1 MQNIV
6 SLDPLYK
13 RDSKGKVRVWTMQ
26 VGYDN
31 ENVAGI
37 RTISGLVDGQKVTS
51 EWNLTEAKNVGR
63 SNATTA
69 KTQAEF
75 EAQAEWT
82 KNVDKDYFVD
92 VNAIDS
98 YVAFKPMLAHDF
110 TKTPVT
116 SGYTQPKLD
125 GIRMVVNTRG
135 LYSRSNKEIVAV
147 PHIAVEL
154 EEFIANHPTITLDGE
169 LYNHELKDNFQKI
182 TSLVR
187 KTVNLGADELAESA
201 ELVEYH
207 VYDMFD
213 SANPELTFSERM
225 QWLLENLPVG
235 DSEYEADKKVRLVQ
249 TDICHD
255 AGDIDMHYGEY
266 TEAGYE
272 GQMIRQDTAYENKRS
287 KNLLKRKEF
296 ITEEYE
302 VVEVHE
308 GQGNWAGYAK
318 RLTLKMSD
326 GTTFSSGI
334 RGSQAKLKEL
344 LENPNIDWATCR
356 YFELSNDGVPRF
368 PVTIDYGTG
377 VRTD

>member
-13 RDSKGKVRVWTMQ
+13 RDSKGKVRIWTME
-26 VGYDN
+26 VGFNNDN
-31 ENVAGI
+31 EAGI

-92 VNAIDS
+92 VNDIDS
-98 YVAFKPMLAHDF
+98 YTAFKPMLAHDF

-116 SGYTQPKLD
+116 SGITQPKLD

-147 PHIAVEL
+147 PHIAEAL
-154 EEFIANHPTITLDGE
+154 ADFIKDHPTVTLDGE

-187 KTVNLGADELAESA
+187 KTVNLGADELAESK
-201 ELVEYH
+201 ELVQYH
-207 VYDMFD
+207 IYDMFD
-213 SANPELTFSERM
+213 SANPNMTFM
-225 QWLLENLPVG
+225 QRYNWIQKNVHLVNKKAVG
-235 DSEYEADKKVRLVQ
+235 IHLVASA
-249 TDICHD
+249 ICETTEE
-255 AGDIDMHYGEY
+255 IDVMYGEY
-266 TEAGYE
+266 TTAGYE
-272 GQMIRQDTAYENKRS
+272 GQMIRQDAVYENKRS
-287 KNLLKRKEF
+287 KGLLKRKEF

-318 RLTLKMSD
+318 RLTLKMPN

-377 VRTD
+377 VRND

>member
-6 SLDPLYK
+6 NLNPLYK
-13 RDSKGKVRVWTMQ
+13 RDSKGKVRVWTME
-26 VGYDN
+26 VGFNNDN
-31 ENVAGI
+31 EAGI

-51 EWNLTEAKNVGR
+51 AWNLTEAKNVGR

-92 VNAIDS
+92 ANDIDS
-98 YVAFKPMLAHDF
+98 YTAFKPMLAHDF

-116 SGYTQPKLD
+116 SGITQPKLD

-147 PHIAVEL
+147 PHIAEAL
-154 EEFIANHPTITLDGE
+154 ADFIKDHPTVTLDGE

-187 KTVNLGADELAESA
+187 KTVNLGADELAESK
-201 ELVEYH
+201 ELVQYH
-207 VYDMFD
+207 IYDMFD
-213 SANPELTFSERM
+213 SANPNMTFM
-225 QWLLENLPVG
+225 QRYNWIQKNVHLVNKKAVG
-235 DSEYEADKKVRLVQ
+235 IHLVASA
-249 TDICHD
+249 ICETTEE
-255 AGDIDMHYGEY
+255 IDVMYGEY
-266 TEAGYE
+266 TTAGYE
-272 GQMIRQDTAYENKRS
+272 GQMVRQDTVYENKRS
-287 KNLLKRKEF
+287 KGLLKRKEF
-296 ITEEYE
+296 ITEEYQ
-302 VVEVHE
+302 VVQVHE

-318 RLTLKMSD
+318 RLTLKMPN

-377 VRTD
+377 VRND

>member
-6 SLDPLYK
+6 SLNPLYK

-82 KNVDKDYFVD
+82 KNVDKEYFVD

-98 YVAFKPMLAHDF
+98 YTAFKPMLAHDF

-116 SGYTQPKLD
+116 SGITQPKLD

-147 PHIAVEL
+147 PHIAEAL
-154 EEFIANHPTITLDGE
+154 ADFIKDHPTITLDGE

-187 KTVNLGADELAESA
+187 KTVNLGADELAESK
-201 ELVEYH
+201 ELVQYH
-207 VYDMFD
+207 IYDMFD
-213 SANPELTFSERM
+213 SANPNMTFMQRYNWIQKNVHLVNKKAVGIHLVPVAICETSE
-225 QWLLENLPVG
+225 E
-235 DSEYEADKKVRLVQ
+235 
-249 TDICHD
+249 
-255 AGDIDMHYGEY
+255 IDVMYGEY
-266 TEAGYE
+266 TQAGYE
-272 GQMIRQDTAYENKRS
+272 GQMIRQDAVYENKRS
-287 KNLLKRKEF
+287 KGLLKRKEF

-302 VVEVHE
+302 VVQVHE

-318 RLTLKMSD
+318 RLTLKMPD

-377 VRTD
+377 VRND

>member
-13 RDSKGKVRVWTMQ
+13 RDSKGKVRIWTMQ
-26 VGYDN
+26 VGFNN
-31 ENVAGI
+31 ENEAGI

-82 KNVDKDYFVD
+82 KNVDKEYFVD

-98 YVAFKPMLAHDF
+98 YTAFKPMLAHDF

-116 SGYTQPKLD
+116 SGITQPKLD

-147 PHIAVEL
+147 PHIAEALADFVKD
-154 EEFIANHPTITLDGE
+154 HPTVTLDGE

-187 KTVNLGADELAESA
+187 KTVNLGADELAESK
-201 ELVEYH
+201 ELVQYH
-207 VYDMFD
+207 IYDMFD
-213 SANPELTFSERM
+213 SANPDMTFMQRYNWIQKNVHLVNKKAIGIHLVPVAICETSE
-225 QWLLENLPVG
+225 E
-235 DSEYEADKKVRLVQ
+235 
-249 TDICHD
+249 
-255 AGDIDMHYGEY
+255 IDVMYGEY
-266 TEAGYE
+266 TQAGYE
-272 GQMIRQDTAYENKRS
+272 GQMIRQDAVYENKRS
-287 KNLLKRKEF
+287 KGLLKRKEF
-296 ITEEYE
+296 ITEEYQ

-318 RLTLKMSD
+318 RLTLKMPN

-344 LENPNIDWATCR
+344 LKNPNIDWATCR
-356 YFELSNDGVPRF
+356 YFELSNDGIPRF
-368 PVTIDYGTG
+368 PVTIDYGVG
-377 VRTD
+377 ERDD

>member
-13 RDSKGKVRVWTMQ
+13 RDSKGKVRIWTMQ
-26 VGYDN
+26 VGFNN
-31 ENVAGI
+31 ENEAGI

-82 KNVDKDYFVD
+82 KNVDKEYFVD

-98 YVAFKPMLAHDF
+98 YTAFKPMLAHDF

-116 SGYTQPKLD
+116 SGITQPKLD

-147 PHIAVEL
+147 PHIAEAL
-154 EEFIANHPTITLDGE
+154 ADFIKDHPTVTLDGE

-187 KTVNLGADELAESA
+187 KTVNLGADELAESK
-201 ELVEYH
+201 ELVQYH
-207 VYDMFD
+207 IYDMFD
-213 SANPELTFSERM
+213 SSNPDMTFMQRYNWIQKNVHLVNKKAVGIHLVPVAICETSE
-225 QWLLENLPVG
+225 E
-235 DSEYEADKKVRLVQ
+235 
-249 TDICHD
+249 
-255 AGDIDMHYGEY
+255 IDVMYGEY
-266 TEAGYE
+266 TQAGYE
-272 GQMIRQDTAYENKRS
+272 GQMIRQDAVYENKRS
-287 KNLLKRKEF
+287 KGLLKRKEF

-302 VVEVHE
+302 VVQVHE

-318 RLTLKMSD
+318 RLTLKMAD

-377 VRTD
+377 KRDD

>member
-1 MQNIV
+1 MQNVV

-13 RDSKGKVRVWTMQ
+13 RDSKGKVRIWTME
-26 VGYDN
+26 VGFNNND
-31 ENVAGI
+31 EAGI
-37 RTISGLVDGQKVTS
+37 RTISGLLDGQKVTS
-51 EWNLTEAKNVGR
+51 AWNLTEAKNVGR

-82 KNVDKDYFVD
+82 KNVDKEYFAD

-98 YVAFKPMLAHDF
+98 YTAFKPMLAHDF

-116 SGYTQPKLD
+116 SGITQPKLD

-147 PHIAVEL
+147 PHIAEAL
-154 EEFIANHPTITLDGE
+154 AEFIKDHPTVTLDGE

-187 KTVNLGADELAESA
+187 KTVNLGADELAESK
-201 ELVEYH
+201 ELVQYH
-207 VYDMFD
+207 IYDMFD
-213 SANPELTFSERM
+213 SANPDMTFMQRYNWIQKNVHLVNKKAVGIHLVASAICETSE
-225 QWLLENLPVG
+225 E
-235 DSEYEADKKVRLVQ
+235 
-249 TDICHD
+249 
-255 AGDIDMHYGEY
+255 IDVMYGEY
-266 TEAGYE
+266 TTAGYE
-272 GQMIRQDTAYENKRS
+272 GQMVRQDTIYENKRS
-287 KNLLKRKEF
+287 KGLLKRKEF
-296 ITEEYE
+296 ITEEYQ

-318 RLTLKMSD
+318 RLTLKMAN

-334 RGSQAKLKEL
+334 RGSQSQLKTL

-377 VRTD
+377 VRND

>member
-13 RDSKGKVRVWTMQ
+13 RDSKGKVRIWTMQ
-26 VGYDN
+26 VGFNN
-31 ENVAGI
+31 ENEAGI

-82 KNVDKDYFVD
+82 KNVDKEYFVD

-98 YVAFKPMLAHDF
+98 YTAFKPMLAHDF

-116 SGYTQPKLD
+116 SGITQPKLD

-147 PHIAVEL
+147 PHIAEAL
-154 EEFIANHPTITLDGE
+154 ADFIKDHPTITLDGE

-187 KTVNLGADELAESA
+187 KTVNLGADELAESK
-201 ELVEYH
+201 ELVQYH
-207 VYDMFD
+207 IYDMFD
-213 SANPELTFSERM
+213 SANPDMTFMQRYNWIQKNVHLVNKKAVGIHLVPVAICETSE
-225 QWLLENLPVG
+225 E
-235 DSEYEADKKVRLVQ
+235 
-249 TDICHD
+249 ID
-255 AGDIDMHYGEY
+255 AMYGEY
-266 TEAGYE
+266 TQAGYE
-272 GQMIRQDTAYENKRS
+272 GQMIRQDAVYENKRS
-287 KNLLKRKEF
+287 KGLLKRKEF

-318 RLTLKMSD
+318 RLTLKMPN

-377 VRTD
+377 VRND

>member
-13 RDSKGKVRVWTMQ
+13 RDSKGKVRIWTME
-26 VGYDN
+26 VGYNNDN
-31 ENVAGI
+31 EAGI

-51 EWNLTEAKNVGR
+51 AWNLTEAKNVGR

-98 YVAFKPMLAHDF
+98 YTAFKPMLAHDF

-116 SGYTQPKLD
+116 SGITQPKLD

-147 PHIAVEL
+147 PHIAEALADFVKD
-154 EEFIANHPTITLDGE
+154 HPTVTLDGE

-187 KTVNLGADELAESA
+187 KTVNLGADELAESK
-201 ELVEYH
+201 ELVQYH
-207 VYDMFD
+207 IYDMFD
-213 SANPELTFSERM
+213 SANPDMTFM
-225 QWLLENLPVG
+225 QRYNWIQKNVHLVNKRAVG
-235 DSEYEADKKVRLVQ
+235 IHLVASA
-249 TDICHD
+249 ICETTEE
-255 AGDIDMHYGEY
+255 IDVMYGEY
-266 TEAGYE
+266 TTAGYE
-272 GQMIRQDTAYENKRS
+272 GQMVRQDTVYENKRS
-287 KNLLKRKEF
+287 KGLLKRKEF

-302 VVEVHE
+302 VVQVHE

-318 RLTLKMSD
+318 RLTLKMPN

-344 LENPNIDWATCR
+344 LENPNINWATCR

-377 VRTD
+377 VRND

>member
-13 RDSKGKVRVWTMQ
+13 RDSKGKVRVWMME
-26 VGYDN
+26 VGFNN
-31 ENVAGI
+31 ENEAGI

-92 VNAIDS
+92 ANDIDS
-98 YVAFKPMLAHDF
+98 YTAFKPMLAHDF

-116 SGYTQPKLD
+116 SGITQPKLD

-147 PHIAVEL
+147 PHIAEALADFVKD
-154 EEFIANHPTITLDGE
+154 HPTVTLDGE

-187 KTVNLGADELAESA
+187 KTVNLGADELAESK
-201 ELVEYH
+201 ELVQYH
-207 VYDMFD
+207 IYDMFD
-213 SANPELTFSERM
+213 SANPNMTFMQRYNWIQKNVHLVNKKAIGIHLVPVAICETSE
-225 QWLLENLPVG
+225 E
-235 DSEYEADKKVRLVQ
+235 
-249 TDICHD
+249 
-255 AGDIDMHYGEY
+255 IDVMYGEY
-266 TEAGYE
+266 TQAGYE
-272 GQMIRQDTAYENKRS
+272 GQMIRQDAVYENKRS
-287 KNLLKRKEF
+287 KGLLKRKEF

-318 RLTLKMSD
+318 RLTLKMPN

-356 YFELSNDGVPRF
+356 YFELSNDGIPRF

-377 VRTD
+377 ERDD

>member
-13 RDSKGKVRVWTMQ
+13 RDSKGKVRIWTME
-26 VGYDN
+26 VGYNNDN
-31 ENVAGI
+31 EAGI

-51 EWNLTEAKNVGR
+51 AWNLTEAKNVGR

-98 YVAFKPMLAHDF
+98 YTAFKPMLAHDF

-116 SGYTQPKLD
+116 SGITQPKLD

-147 PHIAVEL
+147 PHIAEAL
-154 EEFIANHPTITLDGE
+154 ADFIKDHPTVTLDGE

-187 KTVNLGADELAESA
+187 KTVNLGADELAESKK
-201 ELVEYH
+201 LVQYH
-207 VYDMFD
+207 IYDMFD
-213 SANPELTFSERM
+213 SANPDMTFM
-225 QWLLENLPVG
+225 QRYNWIQKNVHLVNKKAVG
-235 DSEYEADKKVRLVQ
+235 IHLVASA
-249 TDICHD
+249 ICETTEE
-255 AGDIDMHYGEY
+255 IDVMYGEY
-266 TEAGYE
+266 TTAGYE
-272 GQMIRQDTAYENKRS
+272 GQMVRQDAVYENKRS
-287 KNLLKRKEF
+287 KGLLKRKEF

-302 VVEVHE
+302 VVQVHE

-318 RLTLKMSD
+318 RLTLKMPN

-377 VRTD
+377 VRND

>member
-1 MQNIV
+1 MQTIV
-6 SLDPLYK
+6 SLNPLYK

-116 SGYTQPKLD
+116 SGITQPKLD

-147 PHIAVEL
+147 PHIAEAL
-154 EEFIANHPTITLDGE
+154 AEFIKDHPTVTLDGE

-187 KTVNLGADELAESA
+187 KTVNLGADELAESK
-201 ELVEYH
+201 ELVQYH
-207 VYDMFD
+207 IYDMFD
-213 SANPELTFSERM
+213 SANPDMTFMQRYNWIQKNVHLVNKKAVGIHLVASAICETSE
-225 QWLLENLPVG
+225 E
-235 DSEYEADKKVRLVQ
+235 
-249 TDICHD
+249 
-255 AGDIDMHYGEY
+255 IDVMYGEY
-266 TEAGYE
+266 TTAGYE
-272 GQMIRQDTAYENKRS
+272 GQMVRQDTVYENKRS
-287 KNLLKRKEF
+287 KGLLKRKEF
-296 ITEEYE
+296 ITEEYQ

-308 GQGNWAGYAK
+308 GQGNCCLLY
-318 RLTLKMSD
+318 TSD
-326 GTTFSSGI
+326 
-334 RGSQAKLKEL
+334 AADE
-344 LENPNIDWATCR
+344 
-356 YFELSNDGVPRF
+356 
-368 PVTIDYGTG
+368 
-377 VRTD
+377 

>member
-13 RDSKGKVRVWTMQ
+13 RDSKGKVRIWTMQ
-26 VGYDN
+26 VGFNN
-31 ENVAGI
+31 ENEAGI

-116 SGYTQPKLD
+116 SGITQPKLD

-147 PHIAVEL
+147 PHIAEAL
-154 EEFIANHPTITLDGE
+154 ADFIKDHPTITLDGE

-187 KTVNLGADELAESA
+187 KTVNLGADELAESK
-201 ELVEYH
+201 ELVQYH
-207 VYDMFD
+207 IYDMFD
-213 SANPELTFSERM
+213 SANPDMTFMQRYNWIQKNVHLVNKKAVGIHLVPVAICETSE
-225 QWLLENLPVG
+225 E
-235 DSEYEADKKVRLVQ
+235 
-249 TDICHD
+249 
-255 AGDIDMHYGEY
+255 IDVMYGEY
-266 TEAGYE
+266 TQAGYE
-272 GQMIRQDTAYENKRS
+272 GQMIRQDAVYENKRS
-287 KNLLKRKEF
+287 KGLLKRKEF

-318 RLTLKMSD
+318 RLTLKMAD

-377 VRTD
+377 VRND

>member
-13 RDSKGKVRVWTMQ
+13 RDSKGKVRIWTMQ
-26 VGYDN
+26 VGFNN
-31 ENVAGI
+31 ENEAGI

-82 KNVDKDYFVD
+82 KNVDKEYFVD

-98 YVAFKPMLAHDF
+98 YTAFKPMLAHDF

-116 SGYTQPKLD
+116 SGITQPKLD

-147 PHIAVEL
+147 PHIAEAL
-154 EEFIANHPTITLDGE
+154 ADFIKDHPTVTLDGE

-187 KTVNLGADELAESA
+187 KTVNLGADELAESK
-201 ELVEYH
+201 ELVQYH
-207 VYDMFD
+207 IYDMFD
-213 SANPELTFSERM
+213 SANPNMTFMQRYNWIQKNVHLVNKKTVGIHLVPVAICETSE
-225 QWLLENLPVG
+225 E
-235 DSEYEADKKVRLVQ
+235 
-249 TDICHD
+249 
-255 AGDIDMHYGEY
+255 IDVMYGEY
-266 TEAGYE
+266 TQAGYE
-272 GQMIRQDTAYENKRS
+272 GQMIRQDTVYENKRS
-287 KNLLKRKEF
+287 KGLLKRKEF

-318 RLTLKMSD
+318 RLTLKMPD

-377 VRTD
+377 VRND

>member
-1 MQNIV
+1 MQNVV

-13 RDSKGKVRVWTMQ
+13 RDSKGKVRIWTME
-26 VGYDN
+26 VGFNNND
-31 ENVAGI
+31 EAGI
-37 RTISGLVDGQKVTS
+37 RTISGLLDGQKVTS
-51 EWNLTEAKNVGR
+51 AWNLTEAKNVGR

-82 KNVDKDYFVD
+82 KNVDKEYFAD

-98 YVAFKPMLAHDF
+98 YTAFKPMLAHDF

-147 PHIAVEL
+147 PHIAEAL
-154 EEFIANHPTITLDGE
+154 AEFIKDHPTVTLDGE

-187 KTVNLGADELAESA
+187 KTVNLGADELAESK
-201 ELVEYH
+201 ELVQYH
-207 VYDMFD
+207 IYDMFD
-213 SANPELTFSERM
+213 SANPDMTFMQRYNWIQKNVHLVNKKTVGIHLVASAICETSE
-225 QWLLENLPVG
+225 E
-235 DSEYEADKKVRLVQ
+235 
-249 TDICHD
+249 
-255 AGDIDMHYGEY
+255 IDVMYGEY
-266 TEAGYE
+266 TTAGYE
-272 GQMIRQDTAYENKRS
+272 GQMVRQDTIYENKRS
-287 KNLLKRKEF
+287 KGLLKRKEF
-296 ITEEYE
+296 ITEEYQ

-318 RLTLKMSD
+318 RLTLKMPN

-377 VRTD
+377 VRND

>member
-1 MQNIV
+1 MQNVV

-13 RDSKGKVRVWTMQ
+13 RDSKGKVRIWTME
-26 VGYDN
+26 VGFNNDD
-31 ENVAGI
+31 EAGI

-51 EWNLTEAKNVGR
+51 AWNLTEAKNVGR

-82 KNVDKDYFVD
+82 KNVDKEYFAD

-98 YVAFKPMLAHDF
+98 YTAFKPMLAHDF

-116 SGYTQPKLD
+116 SGITQPKLD

-147 PHIAVEL
+147 PHIAEAL
-154 EEFIANHPTITLDGE
+154 AEFIKDHPTVTLDGE

-201 ELVEYH
+201 ELVQYH
-207 VYDMFD
+207 IYDMFD
-213 SANPELTFSERM
+213 SANPNMTFMQRYNWIQKNVHLVNKKAVGIYLVASAICETSE
-225 QWLLENLPVG
+225 E
-235 DSEYEADKKVRLVQ
+235 
-249 TDICHD
+249 
-255 AGDIDMHYGEY
+255 IDVMYGEY
-266 TEAGYE
+266 TTAGYE
-272 GQMIRQDTAYENKRS
+272 GQMVRQDTIYENKRS
-287 KNLLKRKEF
+287 KGLLKRKEF
-296 ITEEYE
+296 ITEEYQ

-318 RLTLKMSD
+318 RLTLKMPN

-377 VRTD
+377 VRND

>member
-1 MQNIV
+1 MQNVV

-13 RDSKGKVRVWTMQ
+13 RDSKGKVRIWTME
-26 VGYDN
+26 VGFNNNDD
-31 ENVAGI
+31 AGI

-51 EWNLTEAKNVGR
+51 AWNLTEAKNVGR

-82 KNVDKDYFVD
+82 KNVDKEYFVD

-98 YVAFKPMLAHDF
+98 YTAFKPMLAHDF

-116 SGYTQPKLD
+116 SGITQPKLD

-147 PHIAVEL
+147 PHIAEAL
-154 EEFIANHPTITLDGE
+154 AEFIKDHPTVTLDGE

-187 KTVNLGADELAESA
+187 KTVNLGADELAESK
-201 ELVEYH
+201 ELVQYH
-207 VYDMFD
+207 IYDMFD
-213 SANPELTFSERM
+213 SANPDMTFMQRYNWIQKNVHLVNKKAVGIYLVASAICETSE
-225 QWLLENLPVG
+225 E
-235 DSEYEADKKVRLVQ
+235 
-249 TDICHD
+249 
-255 AGDIDMHYGEY
+255 IDVMYGEY
-266 TEAGYE
+266 TTAGYE
-272 GQMIRQDTAYENKRS
+272 GQMVRQDTIYENKRS
-287 KNLLKRKEF
+287 KGLLKRKEF
-296 ITEEYE
+296 ITEEYQ

-318 RLTLKMSD
+318 RLTLKMPN

-377 VRTD
+377 VRND

>member
-1 MQNIV
+1 MQTIV
-6 SLDPLYK
+6 SLNPLYK

-116 SGYTQPKLD
+116 SGITQPKLD

-135 LYSRSNKEIVAV
+135 LYSRSNKPIVAV
-147 PHIAVEL
+147 PHIAEAL
-154 EEFIANHPTITLDGE
+154 AEFIKDHPTVTLDGE

-187 KTVNLGADELAESA
+187 KTVNLGADELAESK
-201 ELVEYH
+201 ELVQYH
-207 VYDMFD
+207 IYDMFD
-213 SANPELTFSERM
+213 SANPDMTFMQRYNWIQKNVHLVNKKAVGIHLVASAICETSE
-225 QWLLENLPVG
+225 E
-235 DSEYEADKKVRLVQ
+235 
-249 TDICHD
+249 
-255 AGDIDMHYGEY
+255 IDVMYGEY
-266 TEAGYE
+266 TTAGYE
-272 GQMIRQDTAYENKRS
+272 GQMVRQDTIYENKRS
-287 KNLLKRKEF
+287 KGLLKRKEF
-296 ITEEYE
+296 ITEEYQ

-318 RLTLKMSD
+318 RLTLKMPN

-368 PVTIDYGTG
+368 PVTIDYGVG
-377 VRTD
+377 ERND

>member
-13 RDSKGKVRVWTMQ
+13 RDSKGKVRIWTME
-26 VGYDN
+26 VGYNNDN
-31 ENVAGI
+31 EAGI

-51 EWNLTEAKNVGR
+51 AWNLTEAKNVGR

-98 YVAFKPMLAHDF
+98 YTAFKPMLAHDF

-116 SGYTQPKLD
+116 SGITQPKLD

-147 PHIAVEL
+147 PHIAEALADFVKD
-154 EEFIANHPTITLDGE
+154 HPTVTLDGE

-201 ELVEYH
+201 ELVQYH
-207 VYDMFD
+207 IYDMFD
-213 SANPELTFSERM
+213 SANPDMTFM
-225 QWLLENLPVG
+225 QRYNWIQKNVHLVNKKAVG
-235 DSEYEADKKVRLVQ
+235 IHLVASA
-249 TDICHD
+249 ICETTEE
-255 AGDIDMHYGEY
+255 IDVMYGEY
-266 TEAGYE
+266 TTAGYE
-272 GQMIRQDTAYENKRS
+272 GQMVRQDTVYENKRS
-287 KNLLKRKEF
+287 KGLLKRKEF

-302 VVEVHE
+302 VVQVHE

-318 RLTLKMSD
+318 RLTLKMPN

-377 VRTD
+377 VRND

>member
-6 SLDPLYK
+6 SLNPLYK
-13 RDSKGKVRVWTMQ
+13 RDSKGKVRVWTME
-26 VGYDN
+26 VGFNNNN
-31 ENVAGI
+31 EAGI

-82 KNVDKDYFVD
+82 KNVDKDYFED

-147 PHIAVEL
+147 PHIAEALVD
-154 EEFIANHPTITLDGE
+154 FIKDHPTVTLDGE

-187 KTVNLGADELAESA
+187 KTVNLGADELAESK
-201 ELVEYH
+201 ELVQYH
-207 VYDMFD
+207 IYDMFD
-213 SANPELTFSERM
+213 SANPDMTFMQRYNWIQKNVHLVNKKAIGIHLVPVAICETSE
-225 QWLLENLPVG
+225 E
-235 DSEYEADKKVRLVQ
+235 
-249 TDICHD
+249 
-255 AGDIDMHYGEY
+255 IDVMYGEY
-266 TEAGYE
+266 TQAGYE
-272 GQMIRQDTAYENKRS
+272 GQMIRQDAVYENKRS
-287 KNLLKRKEF
+287 KGLLKRKEF
-296 ITEEYE
+296 ITEEYQ

-318 RLTLKMSD
+318 RLTLKMPN

-377 VRTD
+377 KRDD

>member
-13 RDSKGKVRVWTMQ
+13 RDSKGKVRIWTME
-26 VGYDN
+26 VGFNN
-31 ENVAGI
+31 EGEAGI

-51 EWNLTEAKNVGR
+51 AWNLTEAKNVGR

-69 KTQAEF
+69 KSQAEF

-82 KNVDKDYFVD
+82 KNVEKDYFED
-92 VNAIDS
+92 INAIDS

-116 SGYTQPKLD
+116 SGITQPKLD

-147 PHIAVEL
+147 PHIAEVL
-154 EEFIANHPTITLDGE
+154 ADFIKEHPTVTLDGE

-187 KTVNLGADELAESA
+187 KTVNLGADELAESK
-201 ELVEYH
+201 ELVQYH
-207 VYDMFD
+207 IYDMFD
-213 SANPELTFSERM
+213 SANPDMTFM
-225 QWLLENLPVG
+225 QRYNWIQKNVHLVNKKAVG
-235 DSEYEADKKVRLVQ
+235 IYLVPSA
-249 TDICHD
+249 ICETTEE
-255 AGDIDMHYGEY
+255 IDVMYGEY
-266 TEAGYE
+266 TTAGYE
-272 GQMIRQDTAYENKRS
+272 GQMIRQDAVYENKRS
-287 KNLLKRKEF
+287 KGLLKRKEF
-296 ITEEYE
+296 VTEEYQ

-308 GQGNWAGYAK
+308 GQGAWTGYAK
-318 RLTLKMSD
+318 RLTLKMKD
-326 GTTFSSGI
+326 GTTFSSGL
-334 RGSQAKLKEL
+334 RGSQAQLKTL

-356 YFELSNDGVPRF
+356 YFELSNDGIPRF
-368 PVTIDYGTG
+368 PVTIDYGVG
-377 VRTD
+377 ERND

>member
-1 MQNIV
+1 MQTIV
-6 SLDPLYK
+6 SLNPLYK

-135 LYSRSNKEIVAV
+135 LYSRSNKPIVAV
-147 PHIAVEL
+147 PHIAEAL
-154 EEFIANHPTITLDGE
+154 AEFIKDHPTVTLDGE

-187 KTVNLGADELAESA
+187 KTVNLGADELAESK
-201 ELVEYH
+201 ELVQYH
-207 VYDMFD
+207 IYDMFD
-213 SANPELTFSERM
+213 SANPDMTFMQRYNWIQKNVHLVNKKTVGIHLVASAICETSE
-225 QWLLENLPVG
+225 E
-235 DSEYEADKKVRLVQ
+235 
-249 TDICHD
+249 
-255 AGDIDMHYGEY
+255 IDVMYGEY
-266 TEAGYE
+266 TTAGYE
-272 GQMIRQDTAYENKRS
+272 GQMVRQDTVYENKRS
-287 KNLLKRKEF
+287 KGLLKRKEF
-296 ITEEYE
+296 ITEEYQ

-318 RLTLKMSD
+318 RLTLKMAN

-334 RGSQAKLKEL
+334 RGSQSQLKTL

-377 VRTD
+377 VRND

>member
-1 MQNIV
+1 MQNVV

-13 RDSKGKVRVWTMQ
+13 RDSKGKVRIWTME
-26 VGYDN
+26 VGFNSDN
-31 ENVAGI
+31 EAGI

-51 EWNLTEAKNVGR
+51 AWNITEAKNVGR

-82 KNVDKDYFVD
+82 KNVDKEYFAD

-98 YVAFKPMLAHDF
+98 YTAFKPMLAHDF

-116 SGYTQPKLD
+116 SGITQPKLD

-147 PHIAVEL
+147 PHIAEAL
-154 EEFIANHPTITLDGE
+154 AEFIKDHPTVTLDGE

-187 KTVNLGADELAESA
+187 KTVNLGADELAESK
-201 ELVEYH
+201 ELVQYH
-207 VYDMFD
+207 IYDMFD
-213 SANPELTFSERM
+213 SANPDMTFMQRYNWIQKNVHLVNKKAVGIHLVASAICETSE
-225 QWLLENLPVG
+225 E
-235 DSEYEADKKVRLVQ
+235 
-249 TDICHD
+249 
-255 AGDIDMHYGEY
+255 IDVMYGEY
-266 TEAGYE
+266 TTAGYE
-272 GQMIRQDTAYENKRS
+272 GQMVRQDTIYENKRS
-287 KNLLKRKEF
+287 KGLLKRKEF
-296 ITEEYE
+296 ITEEYQ

-318 RLTLKMSD
+318 RLTLKMAD

-334 RGSQAKLKEL
+334 RGSQSQLKTL

-377 VRTD
+377 VRND